1 MYFSKYERRYNNIAH
16 SHIWEHIIALH
27 ILRRRSE
34 QSLTHLVCY
43 KVKDSFGDDKRYCW
57 RFMMREKKSE
67 SDKINFASCKH
78 EPPNDREEGIFIIL
92 LLSHRLHYFVGNPL
106 GGDTELGSS
115 CLQGVAQ
122 VANFQWYMSQSHHE
136 SQPARLKKVST
147 YGLHPII

>member
-1 MYFSKYERRYNNIAH
+1 MYFFKKYKRRYNNIADRH
-16 SHIWEHIIALH
+16 MGTQH
-27 ILRRRSE
+27 ILRRRSK
-34 QSLTHLVCY
+34 QSLTHLVLY
-43 KVKDSFGDDKRYCW
+43 KVKASFGDDKRYCW
-57 RFMMREKKSE
+57 RFMMRGEKA
-67 SDKINFASCKH
+67 SDNKINFASCKH